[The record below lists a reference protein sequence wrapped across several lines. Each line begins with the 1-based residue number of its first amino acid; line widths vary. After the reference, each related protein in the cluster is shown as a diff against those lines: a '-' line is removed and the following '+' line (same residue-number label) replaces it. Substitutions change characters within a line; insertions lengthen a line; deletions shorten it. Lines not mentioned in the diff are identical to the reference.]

1 MSTEGNASIY
11 QSKSVLKSEDWWA
24 VWLGLFIFALG
35 LGPIYGM
42 DALGWLTKHS
52 VWIDISK
59 SIAPTGKSFAGLGG
73 IGSAVATWLFMMA
86 VTTFGATIMG
96 SKPMRFAAGFS
107 LIYWLTFICI
117 VLGNNAYIGATP
129 DQLAKFK
136 IGWALSLGEMGLVFA
151 MIIGL
156 FIGNF
161 MPGLTKFLTDSARP
175 EWYIKTGIVIL
186 GMAIGIKTVSAMAL
200 AGTVIVRGLC
210 AVVEAYLI
218 YWPVVYFV
226 ARKYFKFTPEWAA
239 PLASGISICG
249 VSAAIATGGAIRA
262 RPHVPVILAAVI
274 IVFVAVELLFLPFLA
289 AAFLVNEPMV
299 AGAWLGLAVKSDGG
313 AVASGAITDALIRSK
328 ALATLG
334 INYQEGWMLMAATTT
349 KLFIDLFIGVWAFIL
364 AIIWSVF
371 GLDSNDPSKM
381 TKSGKANISPAEIW
395 NRFPKFVLG
404 FMFTFLVMLLLGLNN
419 PKLVKAAEAGAGEA
433 NLLRSMFFALC
444 FFSIGIV
451 TNVRKLWAAGMGR
464 IVSVYAV
471 CLFGFILWVGLG
483 ISWLFY
489 HGVYP
494 PIIK

>member
-1 MSTEGNASIY
+1 
-11 QSKSVLKSEDWWA
+11 
-24 VWLGLFIFALG
+24 
-35 LGPIYGM
+35 
-42 DALGWLTKHS
+42 
-52 VWIDISK
+52 
-59 SIAPTGKSFAGLGG
+59 
-73 IGSAVATWLFMMA
+73 
-86 VTTFGATIMG
+86 
-96 SKPMRFAAGFS
+96 
-107 LIYWLTFICI
+107 
-117 VLGNNAYIGATP
+117 
-129 DQLAKFK
+129 
-136 IGWALSLGEMGLVFA
+136 
-151 MIIGL
+151 
-156 FIGNF
+156 
-161 MPGLTKFLTDSARP
+161 
-175 EWYIKTGIVIL
+175 
-186 GMAIGIKTVSAMAL
+186 
-200 AGTVIVRGLC
+200 
-210 AVVEAYLI
+210 
-218 YWPVVYFV
+218 
-226 ARKYFKFTPEWAA
+226 
-239 PLASGISICG
+239 
-249 VSAAIATGGAIRA
+249 
-262 RPHVPVILAAVI
+262 
-274 IVFVAVELLFLPFLA
+274 
-289 AAFLVNEPMV
+289 
-299 AGAWLGLAVKSDGG
+299 
-313 AVASGAITDALIRSK
+313 
-328 ALATLG
+328 
-334 INYQEGWMLMAATTT
+334 MLMAATTT